1 MACLLDYVDA
11 PYNRRNPLRFSH
23 GMLGIHNTDVFR
35 NTRYLL
41 RFRSDMC
48 DDGNAYHNPLPN
60 EPLKVFELDIMSSS
74 SSMRSASPSCKSFS
88 WSKRLTLHCL
98 QLLDSIESIRIDFLS
113 RRLVPYVI
121 VIELIMLPLSS
132 VPV

>member
-48 DDGNAYHNPLPN
+48 DDGNASGSLVRVVIN
-60 EPLKVFELDIMSSS
+60 I
-74 SSMRSASPSCKSFS
+74 
-88 WSKRLTLHCL
+88 
-98 QLLDSIESIRIDFLS
+98 IEYI
-113 RRLVPYVI
+113 
-121 VIELIMLPLSS
+121 
-132 VPV
+132 